1 VAEPQEVTVLLLE
14 GMKRS
19 DELRLAEALVPSD
32 VPLAAV
38 VEGPPPVPDEE
49 DAGLIQGVW
58 AALAAGRTV
67 SECEKA
73 LAVDAFRVWRA
84 AACWMEAGAL
94 EPAGEEE
101 VAASA

>member
-1 VAEPQEVTVLLLE
+1 MPDGGTLPPDVAEPQEVTVLLLE

-32 VPLAAV
+32 VPLAAL

-58 AALAAGRTV
+58 AALAAGRDLKGQV
-67 SECEKA
+67 HCA
-73 LAVDAFRVWRA
+73 
-84 AACWMEAGAL
+84 
-94 EPAGEEE
+94 
-101 VAASA
+101 